1 MEKDTHK
8 YELGLLYK
16 YALECNFIIET
27 GGGKS
32 TKYLAKAALENNSK
46 FITIEKDKCPHVKG
60 AEHMR
65 GWSITYKDM
74 IKYDH
79 PDFKES
85 VTFHKPKYLGSKYK
99 RIAYG
104 KNDCKKYMKKVSGN
118 FLDGVIAHG
127 CEKAM
132 KGENDLIRKALKK
145 YDDMKLDFFFCDTGE
160 YCGLAE
166 WNIVQDEIIVG
177 GYFACHDIY
186 YPKSI
191 KCYQILKQIKKS
203 DKWEIL
209 EKTKSKQGLLIARK
223 IKK

>member
-1 MEKDTHK
+1 MEKKKKHTYK
-8 YELGLLYK
+8 YELELLYK

-32 TKYLAKAALENNSK
+32 TRYLSKAALKNNSK
-46 FITIEKDKCPHVKG
+46 FVTIEKDKCSPLKG

-65 GWSITYKDM
+65 GWSITYEDI

-79 PDFKES
+79 PDFVES
-85 VTFHKPKYLGSKYK
+85 PVFRKKGYPGFKYNKS
-99 RIAYG
+99 
-104 KNDCKKYMKKVSGN
+104 DCKKYERKISSG
-118 FLDGVIAHG
+118 FLDGLIAHG
-127 CEKAM
+127 CKRILD
-132 KGENDLIRKALKK
+132 GENDLIRKVLKK
-145 YDDMKLDFFFCDTGE
+145 YNDIKLDFFFCDTGE

-166 WNIVQDEIIVG
+166 WNIVKNEIIEG

-191 KCYQILKQIKKS
+191 KCFQIAKQIS
-203 DKWEIL
+203 ERDKWEIL